1 MSATMNPP
9 RPQKEQHEGPGDRAA
24 SAARDEFARIRAENE
39 QLRELVVQLSRLV
52 VQNAI
57 ARK

>member
-1 MSATMNPP
+1 MPATMYPP
-9 RPQKEQHEGPGDRAA
+9 RPR
-24 SAARDEFARIRAENE
+24 RDEPDEPIVYATLDEVARIRAENE

-52 VQNAI
+52 VQSAI